1 MSDANALTITL
12 TLLYK
17 SFYETSTQS
26 HPIYPKPSNVP
37 EALIDGRIYSIAEYR

>member
-17 SFYETSTQS
+17 SFYETSIQS
-26 HPIYPKPSNVP
+26 HP